1 MCDVQ
6 MCYRLLSYC
15 VKLKTLWYRTPG
27 RQITFYILSI
37 SQAISSG
44 GACLQTYMVQMP
56 PFISPL
62 SVCQSVVHR
71 LLAVAP
77 VSA

>member
-1 MCDVQ
+1 MN
-6 MCYRLLSYC
+6 YRSQGFENTVLLRN
-15 VKLKTLWYRTPG
+15 KLK
-27 RQITFYILSI
+27 QIIFYVLST
-37 SQAISSG
+37 SQTIGNS
-44 GACLQTYMVQMP
+44 GACQQTYMVQMP

-62 SVCQSVVHR
+62 SVCQSVVHW